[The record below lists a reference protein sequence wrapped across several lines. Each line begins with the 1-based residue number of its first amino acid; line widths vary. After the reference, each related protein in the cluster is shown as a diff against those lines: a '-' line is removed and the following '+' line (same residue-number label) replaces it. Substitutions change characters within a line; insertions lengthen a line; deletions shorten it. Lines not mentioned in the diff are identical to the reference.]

1 MKKKEEP
8 TERKEAETENKK
20 PRKLTEKELEKVT
33 GGEPITLH
41 PLVTGQSDSET
52 DTSCPKKYTECTR
65 ENCMNP
71 YCPYLSRRR
80 DRYNYVYRC
89 SQLVGSFEE
98 EIDLYEATL
107 NPGFKFK

>member
-1 MKKKEEP
+1 MKKKEERA
-8 TERKEAETENKK
+8 ERKEAETENKK

-33 GGEPITLH
+33 GGEPITLQ
-41 PLVTGQSDSET
+41 PLVTGQSDSVT
-52 DTSCPKKYTECTR
+52 DTNCPKNYTECTR

-71 YCPYLSRRR
+71 YCQHLSRRR

-107 NPGFKFK
+107 HPGF

>member
-1 MKKKEEP
+1 MKTNEERA
-8 TERKEAETENKK
+8 ERKEAETENKK

-33 GGEPITLH
+33 GGEQFILH
-41 PLVTGQSDSET
+41 PPVTGQSDSVT
-52 DTSCPKKYTECTR
+52 DTSCPKNYTECTR

-71 YCPYLSRRR
+71 YCQHLSRRR

-98 EIDLYEATL
+98 EIDLYVDTL
-107 NPGFKFK
+107 HPGFKVP